1 MGEQCILWDLADNK
15 APNRGTVPVTDARI
29 WSSDVDNPTRLIAIS
44 RSSPHRLSR
53 HSWADLG
60 EVSSTEISDL
70 GKNDMLQKVFT
81 GMKGKVIVE
90 SSTIT
95 AKQSRRV
102 VILNLAS
109 SPSEPTNSTPIIQMF
124 LPSEVRCIIGIY
136 LTRLLFLDKSAWVCS
151 IDLSEKPKPTRQGAR
166 AAAKADT
173 GEEKQITRHFFIP
186 DDWLSTDWEIIF
198 QVLPNS
204 NIFFVN
210 GHEVAI
216 VSKAL

>member
-15 APNRGTVPVTDARI
+15 APNTGTVPAIDARI

-70 GKNDMLQKVFT
+70 DKNDVLQNIFT
-81 GMKGKVIVE
+81 EMKGKLIVE
-90 SSTIT
+90 SSTT
-95 AKQSRRV
+95 AAKQSRRV
-102 VILNLAS
+102 VILNSGS
-109 SPSEPTNSTPIIQMF
+109 SPPEPTNPTPTIQMF

-151 IDLSEKPKPTRQGAR
+151 IDLSEKPKPARRGAR

-186 DDWLSTDWEIIF
+186 DDWLSTDLEIMF

-216 VSKAL
+216 VTKAL

>member
-1 MGEQCILWDLADNK
+1 
-15 APNRGTVPVTDARI
+15 
-29 WSSDVDNPTRLIAIS
+29 VDKPTQLVAIS

-60 EVSSTEISDL
+60 EVSSTAISDL
-70 GKNDMLQKVFT
+70 GKNDVLQNVFT

-109 SPSEPTNSTPIIQMF
+109 SPSEPTNSTPTIQMF

-136 LTRLLFLDKSAWVCS
+136 LTRLLFLDKSAWICS
-151 IDLSEKPKPTRQGAR
+151 IDLSEKPKPARRAR

-186 DDWLSTDWEIIF
+186 DDWLSTNSEIMF